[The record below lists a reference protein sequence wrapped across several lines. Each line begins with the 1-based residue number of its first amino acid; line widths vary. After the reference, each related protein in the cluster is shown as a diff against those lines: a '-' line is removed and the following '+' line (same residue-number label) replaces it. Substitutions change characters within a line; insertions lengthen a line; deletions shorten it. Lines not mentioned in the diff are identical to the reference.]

1 MMLQFLLLALL
12 LLQFPIASPVNMI
25 GTVVTDIIPITI
37 ADETFNSFEMTVLS
51 ANDTAPLNENVTV
64 VMSTLLT
71 PPTLGSRVNVTG
83 MWDETAQ
90 VFRAT
95 SVNVVQTTDW
105 VAAIKQA
112 LAIISMVMSG
122 IAFAITALIA
132 QFTGISIPTYIVTI
146 ILEALFVVGLIK
158 WYKTIGLVLILVVVF
173 LLISGGITLTQF
185 MWH

>member
-95 SVNVVQTTDW
+95 SVNVVQTT
-105 VAAIKQA
+105 
-112 LAIISMVMSG
+112 AIISMVMSG